1 MADRAIDKLAERA
14 ETLAGA
20 WGARARAS
28 TTLGQERALLRL
40 FGVTGLDR
48 SGRPLA
54 GAAVDRWLTSAQDGL
69 GGGIALPF
77 AMALTEYD
85 LDPQQLALDVASGAI
100 DLALEAEL
108 LREPDRRAIAV
119 REAERLVA
127 VAVERIDADRVAR
140 RELLDLLGEA
150 PRPWIGTTLSEP
162 DVDEALDEAAAL
174 GSAGFDL
181 LRVEVPIGRELAD
194 RMQSAGVEPPEWHP
208 SERGGGQGR
217 AAEMDG
223 ADPAPSGSQRAL
235 ARLRRAADGVAAQR
249 RGYVRLGTAIPPL
262 GVPEGAVVAAFE
274 RVDLVEADPVAEI
287 VVGGVDP
294 DRSLADHAFAR
305 RLHRRSDTFVSI
317 GPGPLVVA
325 PDLVSGVPSDPAT
338 RSGRALALQL
348 LGVALARADGLSSD
362 RMVVGAYPAWLADE
376 PSAVARILAEVD
388 VRRSLFPDHVIRFD
402 EPVSNGSV
410 GGPGAAWSY
419 IVAAALARTGPSALL
434 MRRGH
439 PDMAH
444 AAWDARAAA
453 RTATEVAG
461 VSTRRPLHGVAQE
474 HATAMLAVAMTTL
487 DRLSDLGLARRRR
500 RSAAGSRPQP
510 RRSSAVGDRRRR
522 GRRADRAVRRPR
534 GIRQGLGPR
543 VRGVLAARHRRDHV
557 HGGAGGDLRR
567 EVGRLTVDEDI
578 DVRPQPRPGFD
589 QAIAHPRRLTVERR
603 DQSVDGVAAQLV
615 TSLDAG
621 EQREQRPRQQD
632 GRHRV
637 RTRGRPPRPPRSPAG
652 WP

>member
-1 MADRAIDKLAERA
+1 MADRPIDKLAERA

-85 LDPQQLALDVASGAI
+85 LEPQQLALDVASGAI

-108 LREPDRRAIAV
+108 LREPERRAIAV
-119 REAERLVA
+119 GEADRLVG
-127 VAVERIDADRVAR
+127 VAVDRIDADRIAG

-150 PRPWIGTTLSEP
+150 PRPWIGTTLAEP
-162 DVDEALDEAAAL
+162 EVDEALDEAAGL

-208 SERGGGQGR
+208 REGRGGPSR
-217 AAEMDG
+217 AADMDG

-249 RGYVRLGTAIPPL
+249 RAYVRLGTAIPPL

-376 PSAVARILAEVD
+376 PSAVARVLAEVD
-388 VRRSLFPDHVIRFD
+388 VRRSLFPDHIIRFD
-402 EPVSNGSV
+402 EPVANGSI

-434 MRRGH
+434 MRRSH

-444 AAWDARAAA
+444 AASDARAAA

-461 VSTRRPLHGVAQE
+461 VLTRRPLHGVAQD

-487 DRLSDLGLARRRR
+487 DRLSDLGWRAVV
-500 RSAAGSRPQP
+500 GDPP
-510 RRSSAVGDRRRR
+510 RAVGRNRE
-522 GRRADRAVRRPR
+522 GRATWA
-534 GIRQGLGPR
+534 I
-543 VRGVLAARHRRDHV
+543 
-557 HGGAGGDLRR
+557 GGDAVAERT
-567 EVGRLTVDEDI
+567 ES
-578 DVRPQPRPGFD
+578 FD
-589 QAIAHPRRLTVERR
+589 ALGAF
-603 DQSVDGVAAQLV
+603 DKD
-615 TSLDAG
+615 
-621 EQREQRPRQQD
+621 
-632 GRHRV
+632 
-637 RTRGRPPRPPRSPAG
+637 
-652 WP
+652 